1 MPIPV
6 LVWFDISD
14 PANPQLAGRLENAFP
29 ESLPVIDN
37 NYSYDYS
44 MVYGEKKSG
53 IIVGR
58 ALKEREEDIVRHGN
72 WWGWGAE
79 YAIADAASPS
89 MSAGATGSMSR
100 FALYDKYL
108 YAVINYRM
116 CIFDLSEPE
125 PVNKGSTGAGNVAM
139 C

>member
-1 MPIPV
+1 
-6 LVWFDISD
+6 
-14 PANPQLAGRLENAFP
+14 
-29 ESLPVIDN
+29 
-37 NYSYDYS
+37 

-72 WWGWGAE
+72 RWGRGAE
-79 YAIADAASPS
+79 YAIADAALPS

-125 PVNKGSTGAGNVAM
+125 PVNKGSIGAGNVLMMIADNGLYQYDYSDLSNIRPLSVISIQND
-139 C
+139 